1 MDKEDP
7 NEMMRPIIDFIFPE
21 ENELKKHLLDNLVT
35 DYIKWDWKVR
45 ITKTWVY
52 KLLLYFN
59 ILENLSLIDEAVKIH
74 RKLYDN
80 SIYSILN
87 NLRKLIIKKHGS
99 LTNKIIDEILSDNF
113 IQEVNKDYY
122 RDIYNLIIRDDY
134 LPPSNVELLFEHG
147 FTLIYYYL
155 IEMRHFGTNDKLTD
169 NYFILDMSFLKI
181 LVAAQSILSRKIF
194 KTNRYSKG
202 TGKSAQTRG
211 KKADIKRKYVI
222 EILEENLTI
231 SPDMSLSAI
240 AAEIERIYRERWRSG
255 KISKEFNPP
264 GVEQI
269 KRYLDVGGVW
279 DNFKKG
285 KSTVS

>member
-113 IQEVNKDYY
+113 IQEVIKD
-122 RDIYNLIIRDDY
+122 
-134 LPPSNVELLFEHG
+134 
-147 FTLIYYYL
+147 
-155 IEMRHFGTNDKLTD
+155 
-169 NYFILDMSFLKI
+169 
-181 LVAAQSILSRKIF
+181 
-194 KTNRYSKG
+194 
-202 TGKSAQTRG
+202 
-211 KKADIKRKYVI
+211 
-222 EILEENLTI
+222 
-231 SPDMSLSAI
+231 
-240 AAEIERIYRERWRSG
+240 
-255 KISKEFNPP
+255 
-264 GVEQI
+264 
-269 KRYLDVGGVW
+269 
-279 DNFKKG
+279 
-285 KSTVS
+285 

>member
-134 LPPSNVELLFEHG
+134 LPPSNV
-147 FTLIYYYL
+147 
-155 IEMRHFGTNDKLTD
+155 
-169 NYFILDMSFLKI
+169 
-181 LVAAQSILSRKIF
+181 
-194 KTNRYSKG
+194 
-202 TGKSAQTRG
+202 
-211 KKADIKRKYVI
+211 
-222 EILEENLTI
+222 
-231 SPDMSLSAI
+231 
-240 AAEIERIYRERWRSG
+240 
-255 KISKEFNPP
+255 
-264 GVEQI
+264 
-269 KRYLDVGGVW
+269 
-279 DNFKKG
+279 
-285 KSTVS
+285 